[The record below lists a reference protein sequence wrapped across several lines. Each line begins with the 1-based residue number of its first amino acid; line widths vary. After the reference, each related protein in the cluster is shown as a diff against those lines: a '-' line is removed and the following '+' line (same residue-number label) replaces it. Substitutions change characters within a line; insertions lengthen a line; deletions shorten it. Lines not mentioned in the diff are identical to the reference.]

1 MEWMYDMVLVG
12 KTTDDSKWES
22 QACLY
27 FSPETFGQQQHL
39 LTVTSQPTVWL
50 WEQRSWSWKLQPQWK
65 PEPGSDKQR
74 LLLPYFFLLMAT
86 PDKKISSQR
95 RQLAQIYNKPNEGQS
110 GNRPWTQWIQVPT
123 AKYLSCR
130 EVIAQS
136 HMQGESAHA
145 WYHHNYGSHAHCEA
159 LDNPGSL
166 QHPPLLGSHLCWR
179 EKSESQR
186 QTEPERKQTKL
197 SDLQSVL
204 KVNNEHHK
212 SR

>member
-1 MEWMYDMVLVG
+1 MRISGLPVFLTWNLWTATAPSDSDLTANGVTLRAKVMEL
-12 KTTDDSKWES
+12 KTATTVKAWTRKWQTEI
-22 QACLY
+22 
-27 FSPETFGQQQHL
+27 
-39 LTVTSQPTVWL
+39 VTSLHLFPKAKKQPD
-50 WEQRSWSWKLQPQWK
+50 EMEK
-65 PEPGSDKQR
+65 
-74 LLLPYFFLLMAT
+74 FLT
-86 PDKKISSQR
+86 DWW
-95 RQLAQIYNKPNEGQS
+95 LAQIYNKLVSNEGQS

-123 AKYLSCR
+123 ATYLSCR

>member
-1 MEWMYDMVLVG
+1 MRISGLPVFLTWNLWTATAPSDSDLTANGVTLRAKVMELKTATTVKAWTG
-12 KTTDDSKWES
+12 KWQTE
-22 QACLY
+22 
-27 FSPETFGQQQHL
+27 
-39 LTVTSQPTVWL
+39 TVTSIL
-50 WEQRSWSWKLQPQWK
+50 
-65 PEPGSDKQR
+65 
-74 LLLPYFFLLMAT
+74 FFLLMAT

-95 RQLAQIYNKPNEGQS
+95 RQLAQIFNKPNEGQS
-110 GNRPWTQWIQVPT
+110 GNRPWTQWIQVLT

-159 LDNPGSL
+159 LDDPGSL